1 MPKNHSVNYIDL
13 ILILLIIICIRT
25 GIRQGFILSAL
36 SLAAWVGSLIIG
48 FLIYHPLA
56 GFLHM
61 MMPSAGFW
69 VPPLS
74 FIAGIFIG
82 KLVLDRII
90 DSTLDRIPIDKHIS
104 KTNKLLGAI
113 PGFANGFIWA
123 VLISGILLLVPFTNG
138 LSKETRESR
147 VARKLIAKVSWMD
160 DSLSPVFREVLN
172 HTEPTKDNKTGGE
185 EVIKLPFKVTDATER
200 PDLEAE
206 MLVLIN
212 KERKE
217 HGLHSLKA
225 DPKLA
230 VVARK
235 HSADMFARSYF
246 SHYTPEGADPYARM
260 IKGKIIFLTAGEN
273 IALAQTLPLAHTG
286 LMNSPGHRANI
297 LNPAYGRVGIGI
309 LDGGLYGLM
318 ITQNFRN

>member
-1 MPKNHSVNYIDL
+1 MNYIDL
-13 ILILLIIICIRT
+13 LLILILIICIRT
-25 GIRQGFILSAL
+25 GIKQGFILSAL
-36 SLAAWVGSLIIG
+36 SLVAWVGSLIIG
-48 FLIYHPLA
+48 FLIYHPVA

-69 VPPLS
+69 VAPLS

-82 KLVLDRII
+82 KFVLDMIMDR
-90 DSTLDRIPIDKHIS
+90 TLDRIPSHRHIS
-104 KTNKLLGAI
+104 RTNRLLGAI

-138 LSKETRESR
+138 LSKETRESG
-147 VARKLIAKVSWMD
+147 VAKKLIARVSWMD
-160 DSLSPVFREVLN
+160 DSLSPVFSDILN
-172 HTEPTKDNKTGGE
+172 HTEPTKDTKIGGE

-206 MLVLIN
+206 MLILIN

-217 HGLHSLKA
+217 YGLHPLKA
-225 DPKLA
+225 DAELA

-260 IKGKIIFLTAGEN
+260 KKGNITFLTAGEN

-297 LNPAYGRVGIGI
+297 LHPAYGRVGIGI